1 MNQPIPA
8 SQLVLN
14 AEGAIYHLNLHPDQ
28 IADDIILVG
37 DPGRVS
43 EIANFFDK
51 IELRRQ
57 NRELFTCTGYFN
69 GKRIT
74 VLSTGMGTDKIEIE
88 RQNRELV
95 TRTGYFNGKRITVLS
110 TGMGT
115 DNLDIVMNE
124 LDALANI
131 DLKTRVP
138 KEKHRS
144 LNLIRLGTCGALQPD
159 IEVGNSVATRY
170 AIGLDGLIYFYEKHN
185 EVNEIAMR
193 DAFIE
198 QMDYPKDLPLPYVV
212 EGSKALFDRLAEGY
226 YQGVTATAPGFYGPQ
241 GRTLRMHL
249 SYPENNRKI
258 EAFEYQGRRVCNFEM
273 ESSALY
279 GLGKMMG
286 HHCLTICVAIANRV
300 TEKFA
305 VDYHPYVKKL
315 VENTLERL
323 SDKK

>member
-1 MNQPIPA
+1 MPPKNQKTMQQPIPA

-14 AEGAIYHLNLHPDQ
+14 SEGAIYHLNLHPDQ

-37 DPGRVS
+37 DPGRVT
-43 EIANFFDK
+43 EIATFFDK
-51 IELRRQ
+51 IEI
-57 NRELFTCTGYFN
+57 
-69 GKRIT
+69 K
-74 VLSTGMGTDKIEIE
+74 

-124 LDALANI
+124 LDALVNI
-131 DLKTRVP
+131 DLKTRMP
-138 KEKHRS
+138 KEEHHS
-144 LNLIRLGTCGALQPD
+144 LNLIRIGTCGALQPD
-159 IEVGNSVATRY
+159 IEVEDSYVATRY
-170 AIGLDGLIYFYEKHN
+170 AIGLDGLLYFYERN
-185 EVNEIAMR
+185 AEVNEIDLR

-198 QMDYPKDLPLPYVV
+198 QMDYPKNLPKPYAV
-212 EGSKALFDRLAEGY
+212 ECSKPLFESLARGY

-241 GRTLRMHL
+241 GRTLRML
-249 SYPENNRKI
+249 LAYPENNRKM
-258 EAFEYQGRRVCNFEM
+258 EAFNYQGWRVCNFEM

-286 HHCLTICVAIANRV
+286 HNCLTLCAVVANRV

-305 VDYHPYVKKL
+305 TDYHPYIKKL
-315 VENTLERL
+315 VLNTLERL
-323 SDKK
+323 SAQ

>member
-14 AEGAIYHLNLHPDQ
+14 NEGAIYHLNLHPDQ
-28 IADDIILVG
+28 LADNVIMVG
-37 DPGRVS
+37 DPGRVDM
-43 EIANFFDK
+43 IASFFDK
-51 IELRRQ
+51 IE
-57 NRELFTCTGYFN
+57 
-69 GKRIT
+69 
-74 VLSTGMGTDKIEIE
+74 VE

-95 TRTGYFNGKRITVLS
+95 TRTGWFNGERITVLS

-131 DLKTRVP
+131 DLKTRMP
-138 KEKHRS
+138 KETHRS

-159 IEVGNSVATRY
+159 IEPGNNVATRY
-170 AIGLDGLIYFYEKHN
+170 AIGLDGLLYFYEKHK

-193 DAFIE
+193 DAFIK
-198 QMDYPKDLPLPYVV
+198 QMDYPKDLPKPYVV
-212 EGSKALFDRLAEGY
+212 EGSKALFDKLAEGY

-249 SYPENNRKI
+249 SYPENNNKI
-258 EAFEYQGRRVCNFEM
+258 ENFDYQGWRVCNFEM

-286 HHCLTICVAIANRV
+286 HNCLTICVAIANRV
-300 TEKFA
+300 TEKFTT
-305 VDYHPYVKKL
+305 DYHPYVRKL
-315 VENTLERL
+315 VESTLQRL
-323 SDKK
+323 TSK